1 MREQTLRFFQLHNP
15 FYLLSALSM
24 LVGCFGLVQVIGVTP
39 GGTTSLLILI
49 GVLQA
54 YECLVVGL
62 GSYLIRSGRAPRDG
76 RILFLLELV
85 FLVDATYLL
94 TELSAAVPTL
104 GAMMA
109 LAVCCLGI
117 VKTGVMLHA
126 LGLRVRLR
134 GIAFVSLQLGLLLGS
149 PPLAAVLADQGRLS
163 PTLLYALWWLIG
175 LAALASKWMVD
186 QFSERELPSNWLRP
200 VERNFRVGIMVLPY
214 LSLLWHVG
222 SLHWTYDTPYNL
234 ANAAPVL
241 LGLGISL
248 SNAGARWLSRGVR
261 LTIHWLAPMAAL
273 LTSVGFPET
282 LVFHLWE
289 VTGSPLR
296 VALLAATIVYVV
308 SYFQFRRPALFMAAA
323 ASFLTGLAGYSLV
336 TIVETVSAASQF
348 VPRTAVEWCLL
359 SISAAFVFLIAG
371 AAVSLSAGPP
381 SRGRQ
386 APITRR
392 V

>member
-24 LVGCFGLVQVIGVTP
+24 LFGCFGLVQVIGVTT

-94 TELSAAVPTL
+94 TELSAAVPAL

-109 LAVCCLGI
+109 LAVCGLGI

-163 PTLLYALWWLIG
+163 PTGCNSHTDTA
-175 LAALASKWMVD
+175 
-186 QFSERELPSNWLRP
+186 
-200 VERNFRVGIMVLPY
+200 
-214 LSLLWHVG
+214 G
-222 SLHWTYDTPYNL
+222 SLPTAYRHD
-234 ANAAPVL
+234 
-241 LGLGISL
+241 
-248 SNAGARWLSRGVR
+248 
-261 LTIHWLAPMAAL
+261 
-273 LTSVGFPET
+273 
-282 LVFHLWE
+282 
-289 VTGSPLR
+289 
-296 VALLAATIVYVV
+296 
-308 SYFQFRRPALFMAAA
+308 
-323 ASFLTGLAGYSLV
+323 
-336 TIVETVSAASQF
+336 IVESRNLRLVGMCEQGPGSLEAIALHESA
-348 VPRTAVEWCLL
+348 E
-359 SISAAFVFLIAG
+359 G
-371 AAVSLSAGPP
+371 
-381 SRGRQ
+381 
-386 APITRR
+386 
-392 V
+392 